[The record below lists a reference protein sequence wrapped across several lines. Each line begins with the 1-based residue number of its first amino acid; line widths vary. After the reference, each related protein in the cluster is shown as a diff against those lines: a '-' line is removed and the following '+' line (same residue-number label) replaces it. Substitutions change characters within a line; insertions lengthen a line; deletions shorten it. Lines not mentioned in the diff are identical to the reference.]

1 MRSNAPHAPEQPNEP
16 ALLRPAQPVRCP
28 AWIALASLLG
38 LVSALL
44 GDGIFDVVS
53 WVVFAGLVA
62 LAVRAWVKRTR

>member
-1 MRSNAPHAPEQPNEP
+1 MSRPSSAQRSPFVA
-16 ALLRPAQPVRCP
+16 P

-62 LAVRAWVKRTR
+62 VVARAWVKRTR

>member
-1 MRSNAPHAPEQPNEP
+1 MSRPSSAPRSPFVA
-16 ALLRPAQPVRCP
+16 P

-53 WVVFAGLVA
+53 WVVFASLVA

>member
-1 MRSNAPHAPEQPNEP
+1 MSRPSSAPRSPFVA
-16 ALLRPAQPVRCP
+16 P

-62 LAVRAWVKRTR
+62 LAVRVWVKRTR

>member
-1 MRSNAPHAPEQPNEP
+1 MSRPSSGPRSPFVA
-16 ALLRPAQPVRCP
+16 P

>member
-1 MRSNAPHAPEQPNEP
+1 MSRPSSAPRSPFVA
-16 ALLRPAQPVRCP
+16 P

-44 GDGIFDVVS
+44 GNGIFDVVS

>member
-1 MRSNAPHAPEQPNEP
+1 MSRTPAAPRSPFVA
-16 ALLRPAQPVRCP
+16 P
-28 AWIALASLLG
+28 AWIAAASLLG

-53 WVVFAGLVA
+53 WLIFAGLVP

>member
-1 MRSNAPHAPEQPNEP
+1 MSRPSSAPRSPFVA
-16 ALLRPAQPVRCP
+16 P

-44 GDGIFDVVS
+44 GDDIFDVVS

>member
-1 MRSNAPHAPEQPNEP
+1 MSGPSSAPRSPFVA
-16 ALLRPAQPVRCP
+16 P